1 MYAVS
6 SSSSAPRSTSL
17 RLLLLTVLL
26 LDARL
31 WTLPL
36 PLPNVSR
43 VTPCWLVGVGVGR
56 IEYDT
61 ESFLLS
67 STMLEDFKVLRKTFQ
82 LPFFFTFSPFLFFFR
97 LIVKFIVVDGFNSV
111 GFWLTGVVLKTTE
124 QYRLQSESEFLCS
137 LGEVTLFKP

>member
-26 LDARL
+26 LDSRL

-36 PLPNVSR
+36 PLPNVSS
-43 VTPCWLVGVGVGR
+43 VTPCWLVAVGR

-61 ESFLLS
+61 DSFLFS
-67 STMLEDFKVLRKTFQ
+67 STMLADFNVLRKIFQ
-82 LPFFFTFSPFLFFFR
+82 LPFFFTFSLFLFSFR
-97 LIVKFIVVDGFNSV
+97 LIVKFIVVDVFISI
-111 GFWLTGVVLKTTE
+111 GFWLTCAVLMTTE
-124 QYRLQSESEFLCS
+124 QYRLQSESEFL
-137 LGEVTLFKP
+137 

>member
-6 SSSSAPRSTSL
+6 SSSRAPRSTSL

-36 PLPNVSR
+36 PLPNVSS
-43 VTPCWLVGVGVGR
+43 VTPRCLVAVGR

-61 ESFLLS
+61 DSFLFS

-82 LPFFFTFSPFLFFFR
+82 LAFFFTFSPFFFSFL
-97 LIVKFIVVDGFNSV
+97 LIVKFIVVDGFISM
-111 GFWLTGVVLKTTE
+111 GFWLTCAEVMTTE

-137 LGEVTLFKP
+137 FGEVTQFKP

>member
-6 SSSSAPRSTSL
+6 SSSRAPRSTSL

-36 PLPNVSR
+36 PLPNVSS
-43 VTPCWLVGVGVGR
+43 VTPCWIVAVGR

-61 ESFLLS
+61 DSFFVS
-67 STMLEDFKVLRKTFQ
+67 STMLEDFNVLRKTFQ
-82 LPFFFTFSPFLFFFR
+82 LPFFTFSLFLFSFR
-97 LIVKFIVVDGFNSV
+97 LIVKFIVVDGFVSL
-111 GFWLTGVVLKTTE
+111 GFWLT
-124 QYRLQSESEFLCS
+124 
-137 LGEVTLFKP
+137 